1 MRPVLIPLKPVSSN
15 NLLKY
20 SLNKSELI
28 LQLPKTMPKAA
39 IFNHQVLKNNK
50 YFLLHM

>member
-20 SLNKSELI
+20 SLNKSELE
-28 LQLPKTMPKAA
+28 QFKSNTMPK
-39 IFNHQVLKNNK
+39 IKIVRYISLFIYIVKNCNE
-50 YFLLHM
+50 